1 VILEGRLWHP
11 QNGLTEGCVAVG
23 DDGAIERVAKTMA
36 GRKQRVCGMLL
47 PAGFDMHV
55 HFRDPGFPQK
65 ETWASGSAA
74 AACGGVTA
82 VVDMPNTQPPTDS
95 PTAFATKAQR
105 AAAASVVDFGLGV
118 SARPG
123 ISREAWFGELPAA
136 FWKLYP
142 YGKSWED
149 YRATATEV
157 TAAGGRPLVIHGEHP
172 SHIDMSPPTELAE
185 HTAHR
190 RLAEVECLAGMPAS
204 PQLHVAH
211 LSTADGLAGLPA
223 GATAEVCPHHLLLN
237 LDACD
242 SIDCKVDPPLR
253 TPRDNAALWAGF
265 RDGRIA
271 VLASDHAPHLP
282 EEKASD
288 NPPSGIPGVETMVP
302 LMLQQVSAG
311 RLALGRLVNAMAEA
325 PADRLGLPRGRI
337 AAGQPADL
345 IEVDLKA
352 ARPVA
357 LEQLH
362 SRAGWSPYEGWDA
375 IFPQRV
381 WRRGELV
388 AADGELQETG
398 GGQPLFTAQP

>member
-1 VILEGRLWHP
+1 MEEIH
-11 QNGLTEGCVAVG
+11 
-23 DDGAIERVAKTMA
+23 
-36 GRKQRVCGMLL
+36 
-47 PAGFDMHV
+47 
-55 HFRDPGFPQK
+55 
-65 ETWASGSAA
+65 
-74 AACGGVTA
+74 GGVGGEG
-82 VVDMPNTQPPTDS
+82 QRCIRDS
-95 PTAFATKAQR
+95 
-105 AAAASVVDFGLGV
+105 
-118 SARPG
+118 
-123 ISREAWFGELPAA
+123 
-136 FWKLYP
+136 
-142 YGKSWED
+142 
-149 YRATATEV
+149 
-157 TAAGGRPLVIHGEHP
+157 
-172 SHIDMSPPTELAE
+172 
-185 HTAHR
+185 
-190 RLAEVECLAGMPAS
+190 
-204 PQLHVAH
+204 
-211 LSTADGLAGLPA
+211 
-223 GATAEVCPHHLLLN
+223 
-237 LDACD
+237 
-242 SIDCKVDPPLR
+242 CKVDPPLR

-375 IFPQRV
+375 VFPQRV

-388 AADGELQETG
+388 AADGELQATG

>member
-1 VILEGRLWHP
+1 MILEGRFWHP
-11 QNGLTEGCVAVG
+11 QRGLTDGCVAIG
-23 DDGAIERVAKTMA
+23 DDGMIKRVAKTISGA
-36 GRKQRVCGMLL
+36 KERVCGMLL
-47 PAGFDMHV
+47 PAALDMHV
-55 HFRDPGFPQK
+55 HFRDPGFPHK
-65 ETWASGSAA
+65 EDWASGSTA

-95 PTAFATKAQR
+95 PAAFADKARR

-142 YGKSWED
+142 YGISWED
-149 YRATATEV
+149 YQSTATEV

-172 SHIDMSPPTELAE
+172 SHIAPGPPRKLAE

-190 RLAEVECLAGMPAS
+190 QLAEAECLAGMPAS

-242 SIDCKVDPPLR
+242 SLECKVDPPLQ
-253 TPRDNAALWAGF
+253 TPRDNTALWGGF

-288 NPPSGIPGVETMVP
+288 APPSGIPGVETMLP
-302 LMLQQVSAG
+302 LMLQQAVTG
-311 RLALGRLVNAMAEA
+311 NIELGRLVNAMAEA
-325 PADRLGLPRGRI
+325 PADRLGLSRGRI
-337 AAGQPADL
+337 APGQPADL
-345 IEVDLKA
+345 IEVDSKA
-352 ARPVA
+352 TRPVV
-357 LEQLH
+357 LERLH
-362 SRAGWSPYEGWDA
+362 SRAGWTPYEGWDA
-375 IFPQRV
+375 IFPHRV

-388 AADGELQETG
+388 AADGEPQVSR